1 MGKFGFIFGLWFML
15 PMCLLSQDSTSKEE
29 LMNVLFDKGYD
40 KLFVNKDSA
49 YHHFN
54 ASLKLAKELK
64 DYNMQLDIL
73 SYTIYASDY
82 HYDLKNYRKNL
93 EKTQAILESDSLQ
106 SKIEDYEVYFNSF
119 LSDKGIYYFET
130 RDFESAKANFQELLF
145 KLSKIPDQELDDET
159 ILMLD
164 SMYSYLATIYK
175 HTGKYELSEQ
185 YYLRSISLIEKN
197 KTVIKGHED
206 LISGT
211 NLLLAQLYN
220 LIGQYKK
227 SDALFHNVLRYYKKR
242 YRKEK
247 KFKNNLIS
255 VYQKITDSY
264 VFQDS
269 LQQALNTLN
278 EVVEGGYLLKEDPFY
293 KQMALLYGDVYSG
306 LMEDEKA
313 LEYYSKALEL
323 YQKYHNFK
331 PHKDIVDIQGKF
343 AKFYLE
349 RSDYKTG
356 LGYIEKALRVSGTD
370 LKLDSNK
377 NNPDPNRVFSKRQL
391 LNLLDTKMQLQ
402 FMGYKATDSFS
413 YLDAAVQTNKDILRT
428 FDLLKKEFDSKLDK
442 QFLAE
447 TAYPIFHRM
456 LAVLHTAYQKN
467 HTPELFRLALNI
479 AEKNKDFLLMEA
491 LRSTNATQYGGIP
504 KKLLE
509 KEARY
514 RAEINHLEKELFDT
528 TDKANGFS
536 ETLFSLKQ
544 HYFGFLD
551 SLKQNYPKYHD
562 LKYGNRKLDIEEVRK
577 TLLNDGST
585 LISYT
590 LTDSFLYALIFNG
603 SDKKFLKLPFTENDK
618 EAVRTF
624 YRLLS
629 SPSIAGDRSE
639 ITTLGK
645 RLFDK
650 ILKEPLSGFED
661 EDLTIIADGVLHYLP
676 FDMLW
681 YNEAYLLKS
690 KIISYGNS
698 ITSLLVLKEKE
709 RTNSQTIL
717 AFAPSFDGEVV
728 KNAKHQFGK
737 LVYND
742 DEVNKINTFFETKIY
757 SNKRATLKNFKAR
770 APDFSIIHLAT
781 HAVAN
786 DEFPD
791 YSYLA
796 FSKNGEASN
805 ILYIKDLYN
814 TSLNADMVTLS
825 ACETG
830 IGKLKKGQGMLSL
843 SKGFYYAGARSLV
856 NTLWKINDK
865 SSVRLMALFYEGLG
879 EGKTKKEALRDAKLN
894 YLETT
899 NDDLLRHPYY
909 WSAFVVSGDTTAI
922 TTSYPWWIIGI
933 GVLLLIAIGLYLLK
947 KRNPN
952 NC

>member
-1 MGKFGFIFGLWFML
+1 MNKIFFIFGIWLLLPYGLW
-15 PMCLLSQDSTSKEE
+15 SQDTIGKAALIEAY
-29 LMNVLFDKGYD
+29 FDKGYEQ
-40 KLFVNKDSA
+40 LFINKDST
-49 YHHFN
+49 YHYFHS
-54 ASLKLAKELK
+54 ALDLAVELK
-64 DYNMQLDIL
+64 DYNAQLSIL
-73 SYTIYASDY
+73 SYTIYTSDY
-82 HYDLKNYRKNL
+82 HYDLKNYHQSL
-93 EKTQAILESDSLQ
+93 EKVKAILEADSLR
-106 SKIEDYEVYFNSF
+106 SKIEDFEACLNSF
-119 LSDKGIYYFET
+119 LSDKGIYHFET
-130 RDFESAKANFQELLF
+130 KDYESAKSSFQELLF
-145 KLSKIPDQELDDET
+145 KLSKIPPHELNEDD
-159 ILMLD
+159 ILMKN
-164 SMYSYLATIYK
+164 SVYNYLATIYK
-175 HTGKYELSEQ
+175 HTGKYEMSEQ
-185 YYLRSISLIEKN
+185 YYLLSISLIENNKMVIEGYEDSKN
-197 KTVIKGHED
+197 
-206 LISGT
+206 GT
-211 NLLLAQLYN
+211 NQLLSQLY
-220 LIGQYKK
+220 LLTRQYKK
-227 SDALFHNVLRYYKKR
+227 AGVLFKKVLMHYKNRYQ
-242 YRKEK
+242 KEK

-264 VFQDS
+264 ILQDS

-278 EVVEGGYLLKEDPFY
+278 EFVDGGYLLKEDPFY
-293 KQMALLYGDVYSG
+293 KQTVLLYGDVYSG

-313 LEYYSKALEL
+313 LAHYNKALEL

-331 PHKDIVDIQGKF
+331 PHKEIADIQGKF

-356 LGYIEKALRVSGTD
+356 LEYIEKALRASGAD
-370 LKLDSNK
+370 FKLDSNK
-377 NNPDPNRVFSKRQL
+377 NNPDPEQVFSKRQL

-402 FMGYKATDSFS
+402 YMGYKATDDFS
-413 YLDAAVQTNKDILRT
+413 YLDTALQTNKDILRT

-456 LAVLHTAYQKN
+456 LAVVHAAYQKN
-467 HTPELFRLALNI
+467 QTPELFDLALSI

-491 LRSTNATQYGGIP
+491 LRSTNATQYGGIS
-504 KKLLE
+504 KKLLD

-528 TDKANGFS
+528 TDKTNGFS

-562 LKYGNRKLDIEEVRK
+562 LKYGNRKLDVAEVRK
-577 TLLNDGST
+577 TLLNDGGT

-590 LTDSFLYALIFNG
+590 LTNEFIYALIFNG
-603 SDKKFLKLPFTENDK
+603 SDEKFLKLPFTENDK
-618 EAVRTF
+618 EKVRAF

-629 SPSIAGDRSE
+629 SPSIVGDRSE

-645 RLFDK
+645 QLFDK
-650 ILKEPLSGFED
+650 ILKEPLSGFKD

-681 YNEAYLLKS
+681 HNEAYLLKS

-717 AFAPSFDGEVV
+717 AFAPIFDGEAVENV
-728 KNAKHQFGK
+728 KRQFGK
-737 LVYND
+737 LAYND
-742 DEVNKINTFFETKIY
+742 DEVNKISTFFKTEIY
-757 SNKRATLKNFKAR
+757 ANKRASLENFKSK
-770 APDFSIIHLAT
+770 APDFGIIHLAT

-805 ILYIKDLYN
+805 SLYIKDLYN
-814 TSLNADMVTLS
+814 TSLNAEMVTLS

-865 SSVRLMALFYEGLG
+865 SSVRLMTLFYEGLS

-894 YLETT
+894 YLKTT
-899 NDDLLRHPYY
+899 DDDLLRHPYY

-922 TTSYPWWIIGI
+922 TTSYPWWIIGV
-933 GVLLLIAIGLYLLK
+933 GVLLLIAIGLYFIK
-947 KRNPN
+947 KRNTF
-952 NC
+952 